1 MTMSFLLALP
11 PYLGALVAM
20 VAFAAFGVVPFY
32 LVSRWLHR
40 YEIPDSTREFCGRVA
55 RSVGTLHALILALV
69 FAEVQSRHMEI
80 RRIVMLEAENVLQ
93 VARDLDHFE
102 DASGA
107 QLKRMIVDYAHTVVE
122 VEWSSMAERHLSP
135 HATRLHDLVTDGVMD
150 LQVDTPREGFLQA
163 QMIEDMAAIE
173 GHRHGRLLL
182 GNDRLP
188 ALFWYTAFIGFAIL
202 GATAFVFEAT
212 VPNMIVV
219 SGYGLYAGLVLYAI
233 LAFSHPFTGP
243 AAVDPAPFNMLIE
256 TAGPRLP

>member
-1 MTMSFLLALP
+1 MDALLALP
-11 PYLGALVAM
+11 TYLGAMVAM
-20 VAFAAFGVVPFY
+20 VAFASFGVVPFY

-40 YEIPDSTREFCGRVA
+40 YEIPDSTRDFCGRVA

-69 FAEVQSRHMEI
+69 FAEVESRHLEI
-80 RRIVMLEAENVLQ
+80 RRLVMLEAENVLQ
-93 VARDLDHFE
+93 VGRDLDHFE
-102 DASGA
+102 DASSA
-107 QLKRMIVDYAHTVVE
+107 QLKRMIVDYAHAVVE
-122 VEWSSMAERHLSP
+122 LEWPSMAEHQLSEE
-135 HATRLHDLVTDGVMD
+135 ATRLHDLVTDGVMD
-150 LQVDTPREGFLQA
+150 LTVDTQREHFLQA
-163 QMIEDMAAIE
+163 QLIEDLGAIE
-173 GHRHGRLLL
+173 GQRHGRLLL
-182 GNDRLP
+182 GNERLP

-256 TAGPRLP
+256 TAGRSWS